1 MNNQIYQQ
9 LPSGRATPE
18 PKRGRPIWT
27 YVLTVLITAS
37 ITFMLTAGG
46 AILIG
51 VGLVKAG
58 LFGGQSSPNVLSFAD
73 DAETREAV
81 AKLKDTIKI
90 LGDNYYEELS
100 DVKILEA
107 LVSGVADR
115 IGSRYTMYLTA
126 EQYNMLEESMQGE
139 YVGIGALVMMNRN
152 GLVEITEVL
161 QGSPA
166 EAAGV
171 RTGDVFLDVD
181 GVDVSEMST
190 VEEVAAMVK
199 GEEGTIVELLMF
211 RPTEG
216 RNLTFRIERRRIVN
230 AALNSRMLTDE
241 IGYIQIREF
250 TGGVAELFAAA
261 IDDLQGQGAQRLV
274 IDLRN
279 NSGGRADEVIR
290 MLDYILPK
298 MVIATIQGRADG
310 RPFEET
316 WHSDE
321 EMAVPDTMRYAILIN
336 GMSASASE
344 LFSGCLRDH
353 NKAYLIGE
361 QSFGKGSGTQ
371 TFLLPDK
378 SAVNVTT
385 FLYYLP
391 NGESIEEVGLTPDLP
406 VVLPEEAAGLSIH
419 QLTPE
424 LDTQLA
430 AALDYL
436 ENPE

>member
-199 GEEGTIVELLMF
+199 G
-211 RPTEG
+211 G
-216 RNLTFRIERRRIVN
+216 RNDR
-230 AALNSRMLTDE
+230 
-241 IGYIQIREF
+241 
-250 TGGVAELFAAA
+250 
-261 IDDLQGQGAQRLV
+261 
-274 IDLRN
+274 
-279 NSGGRADEVIR
+279 
-290 MLDYILPK
+290 
-298 MVIATIQGRADG
+298 
-310 RPFEET
+310 
-316 WHSDE
+316 
-321 EMAVPDTMRYAILIN
+321 
-336 GMSASASE
+336 
-344 LFSGCLRDH
+344 
-353 NKAYLIGE
+353 
-361 QSFGKGSGTQ
+361 
-371 TFLLPDK
+371 
-378 SAVNVTT
+378 
-385 FLYYLP
+385 
-391 NGESIEEVGLTPDLP
+391 
-406 VVLPEEAAGLSIH
+406 
-419 QLTPE
+419 
-424 LDTQLA
+424 
-430 AALDYL
+430 
-436 ENPE
+436 